1 MGSGDGGPAAHAIL
15 LVEDDPLQGEALAL
29 LLDARGY
36 VVTVAES
43 GTEALAV
50 LAAGLRP
57 CLLVLDLGLPDMHG
71 LEFMRQ
77 HRRDTAVPA
86 VPVILYSSHTDV
98 AFHARESGAV
108 AGVTKPDMD
117 RLFHF
122 VALLCEPTAS
132 RR

>member
-1 MGSGDGGPAAHAIL
+1 MGIGDGGPAAHAIL
-15 LVEDDPLQGEALAL
+15 LVEDDPAQGEPLAL
-29 LLDARGY
+29 LLGARGY
-36 VVTVAES
+36 VVTVAAS

-77 HRRDTAVPA
+77 HRRDTAVA

-98 AFHARESGAV
+98 AYHARCSGAT
-108 AGVTKPDMD
+108 AGVTKPDLD

-122 VALLCEPTAS
+122 VSLLC
-132 RR
+132 

>member
-1 MGSGDGGPAAHAIL
+1 MGTGNEGASTAHAIL

-29 LLDARGY
+29 LLGARGY
-36 VVTVAES
+36 VVTVAAS
-43 GTEALAV
+43 GTEALAL

-77 HRRDTAVPA
+77 HGRDTAVGGPA
-86 VPVILYSSHTDV
+86 VPVILYSSFTDV
-98 AFHARESGAV
+98 AYHARESGAV

-117 RLFHF
+117 RLIHF
-122 VALLCEPTAS
+122 VALHC
-132 RR
+132 

>member
-1 MGSGDGGPAAHAIL
+1 MGAEGASTAHAIL

-29 LLDARGY
+29 LHEARGY
-36 VVTVAES
+36 AVTVTAS

-71 LEFMRQ
+71 LEFMRE
-77 HRRDTAVPA
+77 HRRDTAVA
-86 VPVILYSSHTDV
+86 VPVILYSSFTDV
-98 AFHARESGAV
+98 AHHARESGAV
-108 AGVTKPDMD
+108 AGVTKPDLD

-122 VALLCEPTAS
+122 VSLLC
-132 RR
+132 

>member
-1 MGSGDGGPAAHAIL
+1 MGTCGEGASHAIL

-29 LLDARGY
+29 LLETRGY
-36 VVTVAES
+36 AVTVAAS

-71 LEFMRQ
+71 LEFMR
-77 HRRDTAVPA
+77 RRGTVVGGAA
-86 VPVILYSSHTDV
+86 IPVILYSAFTDV
-98 AFHARESGAV
+98 AYHARWSGAV
-108 AGVTKPDMD
+108 AGVTKPNLD

-122 VALLCEPTAS
+122 VALLC
-132 RR
+132 

>member
-1 MGSGDGGPAAHAIL
+1 MGIGDGGPAAHAIL
-15 LVEDDPLQGEALAL
+15 LVEDDPAQGEPLAL
-29 LLDARGY
+29 LLGARGY
-36 VVTVAES
+36 VVTVAAS
-43 GTEALAV
+43 GMEALAV

-57 CLLVLDLGLPDMHG
+57 CLLVVDLGLPDMHG

-77 HRRDTAVPA
+77 HRRDGAVPA

-98 AFHARESGAV
+98 AYHARQSGAA
-108 AGVTKPDMD
+108 AGVEKPNLD

-132 RR
+132 RH

>member
-1 MGSGDGGPAAHAIL
+1 MGAEGASTEHVIL
-15 LVEDDPLQGEALAL
+15 VVENDPLQGEALAL
-29 LLDARGY
+29 LLETRGY
-36 VVTVAES
+36 VVTVAAS

-77 HRRDTAVPA
+77 HRRDTAVA
-86 VPVILYSSHTDV
+86 VPVILYSAFTDV
-98 AFHARESGAV
+98 AYHARCSGAV
-108 AGVTKPDMD
+108 AGVAKPDLD

-122 VALLCEPTAS
+122 VALLC
-132 RR
+132 

>member
-1 MGSGDGGPAAHAIL
+1 MGTGDEGPAAHAIL

-36 VVTVAES
+36 VVTVAAS

-77 HRRDTAVPA
+77 HRRDTAVAGPA

-122 VALLCEPTAS
+122 VALLC
-132 RR
+132 